1 MHAKIRIRTLAVLLA
16 LLVPALTATAS
27 DPPLPDWDRL
37 SEAQRALLVAPIR
50 ERWNAEPEARARMLR
65 HAQRWQQLT
74 PEQRRHAHRG
84 MKRWSHLSPEQRDR
98 ARVIF
103 ARIQD
108 LPEAERR
115 QWRENWRRM
124 TPEQRKAWLE
134 QARLARPQAPPPG
147 DTP

>member
-1 MHAKIRIRTLAVLLA
+1 MHATIRIRSLAILLA
-16 LLVPALTATAS
+16 LLAPAGTVSAS
-27 DPPLPDWDRL
+27 DPRLPEWERL

-50 ERWNAEPEARARMLR
+50 ERWNAEPQARARMLR

-98 ARVIF
+98 ARAIF
-103 ARIQD
+103 ARIRD

-115 QWRENWRRM
+115 QWREQWRQM
-124 TPEQRKAWLE
+124 TPEQRRAWLE
-134 QARLARPQAPPPG
+134 QAPLE
-147 DTP
+147 